1 MRRAFLF
8 SGVTMLALVW
18 FGPLLTAWRVSF
30 AAHMLAH
37 MVVVAIAS
45 PVIALGTGGIS
56 LGRLADSQQLSS
68 RIGGERG
75 GQTSFLPSM
84 AGHLNSSGKTLPLS
98 LPIVA
103 SLVELII
110 VWGWHAPAARSW
122 AMASTLGTVVEQASF
137 LAAGLFLWLSC
148 LAAYGTGAR
157 ARRFAGAV
165 ALLLTTVHMTLL
177 GALLALAPRPLFGL
191 EDVTCFGLTLAA
203 GEDQQLGATIMLFVG
218 ATVYLAG
225 GVALISGVLRTP
237 AGSSS

>member
-1 MRRAFLF
+1 MRRALLF

-37 MVVVAIAS
+37 MAVVAIAA
-45 PVIALGTGGIS
+45 PLIALGIGSIFLGG
-56 LGRLADSQQLSS
+56 LADSERLVL
-68 RIGGERG
+68 RIGERRG
-75 GQTSFLPSM
+75 GESRFLLSRWRP
-84 AGHLNSSGKTLPLS
+84 LNSPGTVAPLS

-122 AMASTLGTVVEQASF
+122 AIASTLGTVVEQASF

-148 LAAYGTGAR
+148 LAVYGTGAR
-157 ARRFAGAV
+157 AHRFAGAV

-191 EDVTCFGLTLAA
+191 EEVTCFGLTLAA